1 MASNSTKKSKSS
13 GMRILWI
20 PGRKSHPKGHYSA
33 TNKNVTYT
41 STQKKS
47 EVWSLGGSKAQTEL
61 IDFPSPES
69 IDNAS
74 TSSLA
79 IAATTYSLSKT
90 TKTKTEFSSSDSLT
104 SDEIAVAASECATL
118 PATPIATTSSSLSS
132 PLSELAPSTPSTK
145 AMTSPIVV
153 TTVEI
158 RDLHNILNP
167 DDLPK
172 ISLPHT
178 PLGEATDMM
187 LNSSAGTTA
196 SIETTSSPSTNRKID
211 GGSAGTGASSTIG
224 TNVSSSP
231 NRNKYKN
238 HNNNQEDIN
247 SIKSISSFDGQRIS
261 SDFGWIDDAVQ
272 ERNCNDMMHK
282 NKRKKSKKARDS
294 KLQLDQIDAKV
305 VEYPLDAKLKEDQS
319 HDNDSDEK
327 VVKCLYYSLMCCDC
341 TIS

>member
-1 MASNSTKKSKSS
+1 
-13 GMRILWI
+13 
-20 PGRKSHPKGHYSA
+20 
-33 TNKNVTYT
+33 
-41 STQKKS
+41 
-47 EVWSLGGSKAQTEL
+47 
-61 IDFPSPES
+61 
-69 IDNAS
+69 
-74 TSSLA
+74 
-79 IAATTYSLSKT
+79 
-90 TKTKTEFSSSDSLT
+90 
-104 SDEIAVAASECATL
+104 
-118 PATPIATTSSSLSS
+118 
-132 PLSELAPSTPSTK
+132 
-145 AMTSPIVV
+145 MTSPIVV